1 MEKTEQKKEHSL
13 TDGLPQ
19 GKEPERWLEESKK
32 QALKR
37 SLCSEAGFWW
47 AQTEESPLEAF

>member
-1 MEKTEQKKEHSL
+1 MEKMEQKEEHNL

-19 GKEPERWLEESKK
+19 GKEPERWVKESKK

-37 SLCSEAGFWW
+37 LLCSEAGLWQ
-47 AQTEESPLEAF
+47 AQTEEGPLEAF

>member
-1 MEKTEQKKEHSL
+1 MEKTEQKEEHSL

-19 GKEPERWLEESKK
+19 GKEPERWLKESKK
-32 QALKR
+32 QALTR

-47 AQTEESPLEAF
+47 AQTEEGPLEAF